1 MIKKQQKNAKKVD
14 ANINLCL
21 FFKKKLKKLSF
32 YSETV
37 LLTGDE

>member
-21 FFKKKLKKLSF
+21 FKKIKTIVFLF
-32 YSETV
+32 
-37 LLTGDE
+37 